1 MRIKIWGCRGSI
13 PSPGCDNNEYGGN
26 TTCVEVRLKDGSLIV
41 IDAGTGIRCLGTTLL
56 KPEGPKKVHLLLTHA
71 HWDHLQGFPF
81 FVPAYMEEYSI
92 IVRGGPLAKQS
103 LKAFLA
109 HQMDPPYFPV
119 PFRDLKAS
127 FDFRQEDGQSLSIGK
142 VEIIPILLKHPNG
155 GYGYKFIEGNKTFVF
170 LTDNEI
176 GFDHPGGLPDTE
188 YAEIC
193 RNADLLIHDGQ
204 YTEQEYKISR
214 GWGHSTF
221 RAVTDLSISAEVK
234 RLGIFHHD
242 PRHLDKDL
250 DRYIEECRQQISKE
264 KSRVECFGTKE
275 GMEINL

>member
-13 PSPGCDNNEYGGN
+13 PSPGCDTSEYGGN

-41 IDAGTGIRCLGTTLL
+41 IDAGTGIRCLGNNLL
-56 KPEGPKKVHLLLTHA
+56 EAGGPKKLHLLLTHA
-71 HWDHLQGFPF
+71 HWDHLQGSPF

-92 IVRGGPLAKQS
+92 LVRGGPLAKKS
-103 LKAFLA
+103 LEAFLA
-109 HQMDPPYFPV
+109 HQLDPPHFPV

-127 FDFRQEDGQSLSIGK
+127 M
-142 VEIIPILLKHPNG
+142 LKHPNG
-155 GYGYKFIEGNKTFVF
+155 GYGYKFIEDGKTFVF

-176 GFDHPGGLPDTE
+176 GFDHPGGLSDAE

-193 RNADLLIHDGQ
+193 READLLVHDGQ

-221 RAVTDLSISAEVK
+221 PAVTDLGISAEVK

-242 PRHLDKDL
+242 PRHLDQDL
-250 DRYIEECRQQISKE
+250 DRYLEECKKRISRG

-275 GMEINL
+275 GMEISL

>member
-13 PSPGCDNNEYGGN
+13 PSPGCDTNKYGGN

-41 IDAGTGIRCLGTTLL
+41 IDAGTGIRCLGNTLL
-56 KPEGPKKVHLLLTHA
+56 KARGPKKVHLLLTHA

-92 IVRGGPLAKQS
+92 IVRGGRPAKQS
-103 LKAFLA
+103 LEAFLA

-127 FDFRQEDGQSLSIGK
+127 FDFRQENGQSLSIGK
-142 VEIIPILLKHPNG
+142 VEIIPIPLKHPNG
-155 GYGYKFIEGNKTFVF
+155 GYGYKFIEGDKTFVF

-176 GFDHPGGLPDTE
+176 GFDHPGGLPDAE
-188 YAEIC
+188 YAAIC

-204 YTEQEYKISR
+204 YTEQEYEISR

-221 RAVTDLSISAEVK
+221 RAVTDLSISADVK

-242 PRHLDKDL
+242 PRHLDQDL
-250 DRYIEECRQQISKE
+250 DRYIEECRQQISKG

-275 GMEINL
+275 GMEISL

>member
-13 PSPGCDNNEYGGN
+13 PSPGYDTSKYGGN
-26 TTCVEVRLKDGSLIV
+26 TTCVEVRLEDGSLIV
-41 IDAGTGIRCLGTTLL
+41 IDAGTGIRCLGDTLL
-56 KPEGPKKVHLLLTHA
+56 KAKGPKKVHLLLTHA

-92 IVRGGPLAKQS
+92 LVRGGPLANKS
-103 LKAFLA
+103 LEAFLA
-109 HQMDPPYFPV
+109 HQLDPPYFPV

-127 FDFRQEDGQSLSIGK
+127 FDFQQENGLCLSIGD
-142 VEIIPILLKHPNG
+142 VDIVPIGLKHPNG
-155 GYGYKFIEGNKTFVF
+155 GYGYKFIEEDKTFVF

-176 GFDHPGGLPDTE
+176 GFDHPGGLSDAE

-193 RNADLLIHDGQ
+193 RDADLLFHDGQ
-204 YTEQEYKISR
+204 YTEQEYEISR

-221 RAVTDLSISAEVK
+221 RAVTDLGISAEVK

-242 PRHLDKDL
+242 PRHLDQDL
-250 DRYIEECRQQISKE
+250 DRYVEGCKKRISRE

-275 GMEINL
+275 GMEISL

>member
-13 PSPGCDNNEYGGN
+13 PSPGCDNNKYGGN

-41 IDAGTGIRCLGTTLL
+41 IDARTGIRCLGNTLL
-56 KPEGPKKVHLLLTHA
+56 KARGPKNVHLLLTHA

-92 IVRGGPLAKQS
+92 IVRGGRPAKQS
-103 LKAFLA
+103 LEAFLA

-127 FDFRQEDGQSLSIGK
+127 FDFRQENGQYLSIGN
-142 VEIIPILLKHPNG
+142 VAIITIPLKHPNG
-155 GYGYKFIEGNKTFVF
+155 GYGYKFIEGDKTFVF

-176 GFDHPGGLPDTE
+176 GFDHPGGLPDAE
-188 YAEIC
+188 YAAIC

-204 YTEQEYKISR
+204 YTEQEYEISR

-221 RAVTDLSISAEVK
+221 RSVTDLSISADVK
-234 RLGIFHHD
+234 RLGIFNHD
-242 PRHLDKDL
+242 QRHLDQDL
-250 DRYIEECRQQISKE
+250 DRYIEECRQQISEE

-275 GMEINL
+275 GMEISL

>member
-13 PSPGCDNNEYGGN
+13 PSPGCDTNKYGGN

-41 IDAGTGIRCLGTTLL
+41 IDAGTGIRCLGNTLL
-56 KPEGPKKVHLLLTHA
+56 KARGPKKVHLLLTHA

-92 IVRGGPLAKQS
+92 IVRGGRPAKQS
-103 LKAFLA
+103 LEAFLA

-127 FDFRQEDGQSLSIGK
+127 FDFRQENGQSLSIGK
-142 VEIIPILLKHPNG
+142 VEIIPIPLKHPNG

-176 GFDHPGGLPDTE
+176 GFDHPGGLPDAE

-204 YTEQEYKISR
+204 YTEQEYEISR

-221 RAVTDLSISAEVK
+221 RSVTDLSISADVK

-242 PRHLDKDL
+242 PRHLDQDL
-250 DRYIEECRQQISKE
+250 DRYIEECRQQISEE

-275 GMEINL
+275 GMEIIL

>member
-13 PSPGCDNNEYGGN
+13 PSPGCDTSEYGGN
-26 TTCVEVRLKDGSLIV
+26 TTCVEVRPEDGSLIV
-41 IDAGTGIRCLGTTLL
+41 IDAGTGIRCLGNSLL
-56 KPEGPKKVHLLLTHA
+56 EVQGPKTVHLLLTHA

-92 IVRGGPLAKQS
+92 RVRGGPFAKTS
-103 LKAFLA
+103 LEGFLA

-127 FDFRQEDGQSLSIGK
+127 FDFQEENGRRLSIGD
-142 VEIIPILLKHPNG
+142 VDIVPIVLKHPNG
-155 GYGYKFIEGNKTFVF
+155 GYGYKFKEDGKTFVF

-176 GFDHPGGLPDTE
+176 GFDHPGGLSDAE

-193 RNADLLIHDGQ
+193 RGADLLVHDGQ
-204 YTEQEYKISR
+204 YTDREYEVSR

-221 RAVTDLSISAEVK
+221 RAVTDLGVSAQVK

-242 PRHLDKDL
+242 PRHLDQDL
-250 DRYIEECRQQISKE
+250 DRYLEECKRRITSV

-275 GMEINL
+275 GMEISL